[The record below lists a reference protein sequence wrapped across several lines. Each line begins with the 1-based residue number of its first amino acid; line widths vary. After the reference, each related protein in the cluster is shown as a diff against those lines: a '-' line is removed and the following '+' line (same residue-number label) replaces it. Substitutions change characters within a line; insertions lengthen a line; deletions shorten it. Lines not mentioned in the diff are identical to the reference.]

1 MEQREKSLF
10 WSALSIAL
18 TVLLLII
25 GGVVAA
31 IKPDLPFIMLAFLL
45 LGGILLSFVAI
56 TAHLAT
62 LTNSSNSLY
71 MLELLVLYIEFII
84 ALAIGKYGINN
95 AVLDI
100 GIHVIIITVS
110 YVVFFLYGLQLINSK
125 CYTSDDDK
133 I

>member
-56 TAHLAT
+56 TAYLAT
-62 LTNSSNSLY
+62 LTTSSNSLY
-71 MLELLVLYIEFII
+71 MLELLVLYIEFIV
-84 ALAIGKYGINN
+84 ALTIGKYGINN

-100 GIHVIIITVS
+100 GVHVIIITVS

-125 CYTSDDDK
+125 CYTSGDDK